1 MTHLSGDHGK
11 AAAHP
16 AVKIPSEFLGATGTY
31 RTQMSKQ
38 GGLAQGS
45 LGKQDDGTQPWQQG
59 HYGKE
64 IKGSGGPKPSA
75 ESG

>member
-1 MTHLSGDHGK
+1 MTHLAGDDGK

-16 AVKIPSEFLGATGTY
+16 AVKIPSELLGATGTY
-31 RTQMSKQ
+31 GTQVSKQ
-38 GGLAQGS
+38 GGLARGS
-45 LGKQDDGTQPWQQG
+45 LGKQDDGTQPWQQR

-64 IKGSGGPKPSA
+64 IKGSGGPKLSA